1 MSDDVANDAAFG
13 SAPQAPASEA
23 QVKELQMLLNA
34 KGAGPIA
41 VDGKLTD
48 ELMAK
53 ARAFGVVLNGPGTAD
68 VAYALTQ
75 LKAPAIGP
83 NAVPVNEPLW
93 KRKNFLFGAAAV
105 LAVVGYVAYRAG
117 AFDEA
122 PALSDAKAEPE
133 PEPKPKAVRKKKA
146 KCDLDVPEVDFDD
159 AEPITVES

>member
-13 SAPQAPASEA
+13 TAPQMLASEA

-41 VDGKLTD
+41 VDGRLTD

-53 ARAFGVVLNGPGTAD
+53 ARAFGVVLNGPTAGD
-68 VAYALTQ
+68 VADALTQ

-83 NAVPVNEPLW
+83 NAVPSNAPLW
-93 KRKNFLFGAAAV
+93 KSKNFLFGAAAV
-105 LAVVGYVAYRAG
+105 LAVVGYVAFRAG

-122 PALSDAKAEPE
+122 PALSDAEPE
-133 PEPKPKAVRKKKA
+133 PEAKPKKKTKPTKA

-159 AEPITVES
+159 AEPLTVES